1 MKRTVVLWAISLT
14 LLAGPISGCRP
25 ELTSV
30 PLPQLN
36 SVKQQLGY
44 ALAPELMP
52 EGFEFQSYQISGPGD
67 TIVTIAYT
75 QSNHTILISYT
86 REFPDWLDNSSLS
99 FLHNLGL
106 DWRRPEDAV
115 SDVTV
120 NGKPATLIRGMW
132 DNDTLNLIARAD
144 FEALHEH
151 TPGWDYDT
159 SWGLYF
165 TYELS
170 DSDPV
175 DVVIMG
181 FFEPEEWITADEMVA
196 IAESVKQID

>member
-1 MKRTVVLWAISLT
+1 MKRKVVLWAIFLI
-14 LLAGPISGCRP
+14 LLAVPISGCGP
-25 ELTSV
+25 ELTSA
-30 PLPQLN
+30 PLPDLN

-52 EGFEFQSYQISGPGD
+52 EGFEFHSYQISGPGD
-67 TIVTIAYT
+67 ALATIAYT
-75 QSNHTILISYT
+75 QSNHTILIRYT
-86 REFPDWLDNSSLS
+86 REVSGWLDNYSLS

-106 DWRRPEDAV
+106 EWHRPEDAV
-115 SDVTV
+115 SDVPV

-144 FEALHEH
+144 VEALHEH

-159 SWGLYF
+159 SWALFF
-165 TYELS
+165 THELS
-170 DSDPV
+170 DSRLV
-175 DVVIMG
+175 DVVMTALY
-181 FFEPEEWITADEMVA
+181 EPGEWITVDEMIA